1 MLHYPNQSC
10 YIILFCQSRRLESVK
25 MIENAL
31 LKQLLEAGAHFGH
44 HTSYWHPKAKKYIFT
59 QRNSIHIIDLE
70 QTVTMLDKAS
80 AYVQD
85 LAARGQSILFV
96 GTKKQAQQTIEEE
109 AVRCGMSYVNQ
120 RWLGGMLTNFT
131 VIQARIDHL
140 VRLENSRDKGEL
152 DRLPKKERV
161 KIEKEISHLN
171 TQMGGF
177 KEMTTLPGAL
187 FIADPIKDRIAFA
200 EARKLGIPVIA
211 ISDTN
216 CNPEG
221 IDYPIPANDDAVKA
235 IKLIC
240 SKMADAVIK
249 GKTEAFS
256 GEAGVLAGAAT
267 EEREEA
273 LEILGSYTFEPEK
286 PAEPEELKE
295 SEGETASP

>member
-1 MLHYPNQSC
+1 
-10 YIILFCQSRRLESVK
+10 

-44 HTSYWHPKAKKYIFT
+44 HTSYWHPKAKKFIFT
-59 QRNSIHIIDLE
+59 QRNGIHIIDLE
-70 QTVTMLDKAS
+70 QTVTMLDKATDF
-80 AYVQD
+80 VQD
-85 LAARGQSILFV
+85 MAARGQSILFV

-109 AVRCGMSYVNQ
+109 ATRCGMSYVNQ

-140 VRLENSRDKGEL
+140 VRLENQRDKGEL
-152 DRLPKKERV
+152 DMLPKKERV

-177 KEMTTLPGAL
+177 KEMTTLPRAL
-187 FIADPIKDRIAFA
+187 FITDPIKDKIAFT
-200 EARKLGIPVIA
+200 EAKTLGIPVIA
-211 ISDTN
+211 IADTN
-216 CNPEG
+216 CNPDG

-235 IKLIC
+235 IKLIS
-240 SKMADAVIK
+240 SKIADAVIR

-256 GEAGVLAGAAT
+256 GEAGSGDGAK
-267 EEREEA
+267 EERDEP

-286 PAEPEELKE
+286 PEESQEPEE
-295 SEGETASP
+295 SEGEAAS